1 MAESFYKSLD
11 IGKDVVATRTLL
23 HEAIPLTGT
32 IVSGTYGTENIK
44 DYAHGM
50 FQSVYDYPY
59 LSSSANHI
67 FDITVGVGSNSAIY
81 SSTANQQSKKLNIY
95 NQMAQVLVGYDHTGS
110 IQRFDED
117 GDILAGGNKLDDVIF
132 MNFSRLLTKD
142 EIKKG
147 TFSMTLGVNTDYANA
162 MTKQIEITDASG
174 SDGYLV
180 NSPVGEYGVL
190 FAKQGTSNPLAAN
203 NVSCGLLFYQAG
215 VAVLSS
221 SVFGGASA
229 QATTALACEDGD
241 DTTAG
246 NIPNEKDFVIII
258 STDGTKKVYVIVDDG
273 AAGTQPATGDAMTA
287 ASDTGAGT
295 LGSTIAA
302 LGDCIAVNLDLTGGS
317 VKQADVINELRT
329 AILAAHGS
337 KLSLGSAAATS
348 TGAKSISIAQNDG
361 TTANRHLGNTIV
373 TKSFSGDS
381 ATKITISNFSG
392 GGSGGILATSV
403 GAPNMTGDSFANSL
417 TSVITGSTISV
428 LANSLRNR
436 INNLQF
442 NNTVELNSSVYFCRV
457 NHNEF
462 NYSTNPTYL
471 SGSKIRV
478 KTQSP
483 DLPVSYI
490 TTVGLYNDN
499 NELLATAK
507 LSEPLKKS
515 SDTEFTIRVR
525 LDY

>member
-32 IVSGTYGTENIK
+32 IVSGTYGVENIK
-44 DYAHGM
+44 NYAHGM

-67 FDITVGVGSNSAIY
+67 FDITVGVSANSSLY
-81 SSTANQQSKKLNIY
+81 SSVTNQKAKKLNIY

-117 GDILAGGNKLDDVIF
+117 GDILAGGTKLDDVMF

-147 TFSMTLGVNTDYANA
+147 TFSLTLGVDSSYSTPMAK
-162 MTKQIEITDASG
+162 TITITDASG
-174 SDGYLV
+174 SNGYLV

-190 FAKQGTSNPLAAN
+190 FASQGTGNPLTTN
-203 NVSCGLLFYQAG
+203 NVKCGLLFYQAG
-215 VAVLSS
+215 IMALSS
-221 SVFGGASA
+221 SVFDTSAAVAATATITAATPGSLLNAATFTLTNAAGTTTTYRINGGGAFGTQPGGAAGGTIDMFIGGASSVA
-229 QATTALACEDGD
+229 NIAEAVKKVINATTSGNMTATDDGTD
-241 DTTAG
+241 VTVTQGTTGVAG
-246 NIPNEKDFVIII
+246 NTV
-258 STDGTKKVYVIVDDG
+258 STDNS
-273 AAGTQPATGDAMTA
+273 TGL
-287 ASDTGAGT
+287 ASVG
-295 LGSTIAA
+295 
-302 LGDCIAVNLDLTGGS
+302 NFTGG
-317 VKQADVINELRT
+317 
-329 AILAAHGS
+329 G
-337 KLSLGSAAATS
+337 
-348 TGAKSISIAQNDG
+348 DG
-361 TTANRHLGNTIV
+361 N
-373 TKSFSGDS
+373 
-381 ATKITISNFSG
+381 
-392 GGSGGILATSV
+392 GILATSI
-403 GAPNMTGDSFANSL
+403 GASDMISGATFKSFKSL
-417 TSVITGSTISV
+417 LKTSEIS
-428 LANSLRNR
+428 ASADALRHR

-457 NHNEF
+457 NHNEY

-478 KTQSP
+478 KTQSS